1 MLANP
6 IQARLAVPQLE
17 QLHPNEELSRPDRA
31 VCRVVVGGE
40 VGEHCEGQP
49 LGLRPGD
56 LLLAVGTARVG
67 DLCVLLPRGR
77 GRPLVG
83 RITHGGLVAEP
94 SGVPC
99 CTERWCV
106 AGRLVVKA
114 NDRPRGLVLPFPQRS
129 SSSEDGTRQLPL
141 FPLSSCSSGRG

>member
-1 MLANP
+1 MLA
-6 IQARLAVPQLE
+6 ISTHARPAVPQLE
-17 QLHPNEELSRPDRA
+17 QVHQDTAPSKPRGV

-40 VGEHCEGQP
+40 VCDRRNGPP

-67 DLCVLLPRGR
+67 ALCVLLPRGR

-83 RITHGGLVAEP
+83 SITQGGLVAEP

-99 CTERWCV
+99 CPERWLV
-106 AGRLVVKA
+106 AGRLVIES
-114 NDRPRGLVLPFPQRS
+114 NTGPRGLVLPFPQR
-129 SSSEDGTRQLPL
+129 GTSAEESGPQLPL
-141 FPLSSCSSGRG
+141 FPSSPSANACG

>member
-1 MLANP
+1 MLANSN
-6 IQARLAVPQLE
+6 QARPTVPQLK
-17 QLHPNEELSRPDRA
+17 QLDRDEGSSRLALA

-40 VGEHCEGQP
+40 VGDHGNGQP

-83 RITHGGLVAEP
+83 RITQGGLVAEP

-99 CTERWCV
+99 CTQRWCV
-106 AGRLVVKA
+106 AGRLEVRPA
-114 NDRPRGLVLPFPQRS
+114 AEPRGLVIPFPRQS
-129 SSSEDGTRQLPL
+129 ADSEEPVRQLPL
-141 FPLSSCSSGRG
+141 FP